1 MRSLNTLKSRTINND
16 IHSNNRVALALYQ
29 TATTGATL
37 GGSGGGGTSN
47 VDLTAVT
54 TDIVPTTNGTKNI
67 GSSGNRFGTTFTN
80 DVNLNGNI
88 IPVGNLVAQ
97 IGDPTHWFGN
107 IYVNHISC
115 GANSIAIGGAT
126 ISSTNGSV
134 SIPAGSKIGGVAPGT
149 IVIKGAFAN
158 TGLLP
163 TTNAIGDGYV
173 IGSNLWVA
181 SKINSTLADGWVD
194 VGAFRGPQGDQG
206 IQGIQGTQGTQGI
219 QGATGAT
226 GGAGAI
232 GATGPQGP
240 AGILDTTG
248 AVFSG
253 TITIPDLVITGN
265 AGFGKTTPAYR
276 VDVSGSLNAASIYQ
290 NGTLLSSVYATTS
303 ALNDYYIKSAIDGS
317 INNILSSYATRNST
331 DSSINTIRTNFSSYV
346 TSTDSSV
353 NTIRTNFSSY
363 VASTDSSV
371 NTIRN
376 NFSSYVSTTDSSV
389 NTIRTNFSSY
399 VSTTDSSVNTIR
411 TNFSSYVTSTDS
423 SVNTIRNNFSSYVST
438 TDTSVNTIR
447 NNFSSYV
454 STTDSSVNTIRN
466 NLSGYITSNDSSLN
480 DIRTSINQ
488 LSNTGSIQDP
498 SINQIISYNT
508 NQDSSINTLRTQ
520 LNATDSSLNAISGTY
535 ASVTYVDGRFTT
547 LTGVAPSQL
556 DTLAEI
562 ATALQGDASF
572 GFNLY
577 QRVESCDSSINTIR
591 TTYATTASLSSYALT
606 SALSDYALTSALSN
620 YAVKSVVDTSLSSY
634 ALTSALSNYAV
645 KSVVDTSLSS
655 YALTSALSN
664 YAVKSVVDTSLSSY
678 ALTSSLS
685 NYAVKSVVDTSL
697 SSYAL
702 TSSLSDYALTS
713 SLSNYAVKSVVD
725 TSLSSYALTSSLSN
739 YAIKSVVDTSLSSYA
754 LTSSL
759 SGYATTSSL
768 SGYASLTSDVSF
780 VGNIQMGT
788 SRRISV
794 GINKTPSTAY
804 ALDISGDLDVNGNT
818 YLGLGT
824 NLVGIN
830 TITPAYHLDVS
841 GTINARSI
849 LVNGGAMTVAGYSG
863 NVFSFD
869 TSFNGNIQMG
879 TTSAVSIGINKTP
892 STLFALDVSGPT
904 FFSGNVSI
912 GKRPADISYA
922 YFDMSAVTMNV
933 YNMCEK
939 FVSMATLTGVIP
951 IVCNYAFG
959 SIFYFPST
967 TSSVITSVSITNVPV
982 IIGRSVTV
990 TVIIENSTNTVVSYL
1005 NPATSTITVNGQ
1017 AIVYKTQDGTAF
1029 AAPTGPATAVYW
1041 QVVHQFILLFT
1052 SATLSANNPRI
1063 IGSISTIK

>member
-1 MRSLNTLKSRTINND
+1 MRSLNTLKSRSINKD

-29 TATTGATL
+29 TATTGASL
-37 GGSGGGGTSN
+37 GGGGGGTSN

-67 GSSGNRFGTTFTN
+67 GSSGNRFATTFTN
-80 DVNLNGNI
+80 DVNLSGNI

-115 GANSIAIGGAT
+115 GANSIAIGA
-126 ISSTNGSV
+126 SV
-134 SIPAGSKIGGVAPGT
+134 LSARTDGGISIPSGTTIGGVAPGT
-149 IVIKGAFAN
+149 IVIKGTFAN

-163 TTNAIGDGYV
+163 TTNAVGDGYV

-181 SKINSTLADGWVD
+181 SKINSTLADGWVN

-206 IQGIQGTQGTQGI
+206 IQGIQGTQGI
-219 QGATGAT
+219 QGATGDT
-226 GGAGAI
+226 GA
-232 GATGPQGP
+232 PGP
-240 AGILDTTG
+240 AGPAGSQGIQGPPGVLDTTG

-265 AGFGKTTPAYR
+265 AGFGKSTLGTPAYR

-303 ALNDYYIKSAIDGS
+303 ALNGYYTKSVIDGS
-317 INNILSSYATRNST
+317 INNILSSYANRTST

-353 NTIRTNFSSY
+353 NTIRTNLSGYITSN
-363 VASTDSSV
+363 DSSV

-376 NFSSYVSTTDSSV
+376 NLSGY
-389 NTIRTNFSSY
+389 I
-399 VSTTDSSVNTIR
+399 
-411 TNFSSYVTSTDS
+411 TS
-423 SVNTIRNNFSSYVST
+423 
-438 TDTSVNTIR
+438 
-447 NNFSSYV
+447 
-454 STTDSSVNTIRN
+454 TDSSVNTIRN

-508 NQDSSINTLRTQ
+508 NQDSSINTLRTR
-520 LNATDSSLNAISGTY
+520 LNTTDSSLNAISGTY

-591 TTYATTASLSSYALT
+591 STYATTASLSSYALT
-606 SALSDYALTSALSN
+606 S
-620 YAVKSVVDTSLSSY
+620 
-634 ALTSALSNYAV
+634 
-645 KSVVDTSLSS
+645 
-655 YALTSALSN
+655 
-664 YAVKSVVDTSLSSY
+664 SLSSY

-685 NYAVKSVVDTSL
+685 GYAVKSAVDSSLSSYALTSSLSGYALTSSLSGYAVKSAVDSSLSSYALTSSL

-713 SLSNYAVKSVVD
+713 SLSGYAVKSAVD
-725 TSLSSYALTSSLSN
+725 S
-739 YAIKSVVDTSLSSYA
+739 SLSSYA

-759 SGYATTSSL
+759 SGYAVKSAVDSSLSSYALTSSLSSYATTSSL

-788 SRRISV
+788 S
-794 GINKTPSTAY
+794 
-804 ALDISGDLDVNGNT
+804 
-818 YLGLGT
+818 
-824 NLVGIN
+824 
-830 TITPAYHLDVS
+830 
-841 GTINARSI
+841 
-849 LVNGGAMTVAGYSG
+849 
-863 NVFSFD
+863 
-869 TSFNGNIQMG
+869 
-879 TTSAVSIGINKTP
+879 SAVSIGINKTP
-892 STLFALDVSGPT
+892 STLYALDVSGST

-912 GKRPADISYA
+912 NKRPADISYA
-922 YFDMSAVTMNV
+922 FFDMSAITMNV

-939 FVSMATLTGVIP
+939 FFTMPTLTGVIP
-951 IVCNYAFG
+951 ITCNYALG

-967 TSSVITSVSITNVPV
+967 TSSVITSVSISSVPV
-982 IIGRSVTV
+982 VIGRSVTV
-990 TVIIENSTNTVVSYL
+990 TIIIENSTNTVVSYL

-1029 AAPTGPATAVYW
+1029 AAPTAPATAVYW
-1041 QVVHQFILLFT
+1041 QVIHQFILLFT
-1052 SATLSANNPRI
+1052 GATLSANNPRI
-1063 IGSISTIK
+1063 IGSISAIK

>member
-1 MRSLNTLKSRTINND
+1 MCINIYIMRSLNTLKSRTINND

-163 TTNAIGDGYV
+163 TTNAVGDGYV

-290 NGTLLSSVYATTS
+290 NGTLLSAVYATTS
-303 ALNDYYIKSAIDGS
+303 ALNGYYSKTGIDGS

-376 NFSSYVSTTDSSV
+376 NLSTTDS
-389 NTIRTNFSSY
+389 
-399 VSTTDSSVNTIR
+399 
-411 TNFSSYVTSTDS
+411 
-423 SVNTIRNNFSSYVST
+423 
-438 TDTSVNTIR
+438 SVNTIR

-454 STTDSSVNTIRN
+454 STTDSSVNTIRT

-508 NQDSSINTLRTQ
+508 NQDSSINTLRTR

-591 TTYATTASLSSYALT
+591 TTYATTASLSGYALT
-606 SALSDYALTSALSN
+606 SALSD
-620 YAVKSVVDTSLSSY
+620 
-634 ALTSALSNYAV
+634 
-645 KSVVDTSLSS
+645 

-702 TSSLSDYALTS
+702 TSSLSSYALTS

-739 YAIKSVVDTSLSSYA
+739 YAVKSVVDTSLSSYALTSALSNYAVKSVVDTSLSSYA

-759 SGYATTSSL
+759 SGYAVKSVVDTSFSSYALTSSLSNYAVKSVVDTSFSSYALTSSLSNYAVKSVVDASLSSYALTSSLSSYATTSSL
-768 SGYASLTSDVSF
+768 SGYASLSTDISF
-780 VGNIQMGT
+780 AGNIQMGT
-788 SRRISV
+788 SR
-794 GINKTPSTAY
+794 
-804 ALDISGDLDVNGNT
+804 
-818 YLGLGT
+818 
-824 NLVGIN
+824 
-830 TITPAYHLDVS
+830 
-841 GTINARSI
+841 
-849 LVNGGAMTVAGYSG
+849 
-863 NVFSFD
+863 
-869 TSFNGNIQMG
+869 
-879 TTSAVSIGINKTP
+879 AVSIGINKTP
-892 STLFALDVSGPT
+892 STLYALDVSGPT
-904 FFSGNVSI
+904 FFSGNVSLD
-912 GKRPADISYA
+912 KRSTDISYA

-939 FVSMATLTGVIP
+939 FFTMATLTTVIP
-951 IVCNYAFG
+951 IVCNYALG
-959 SIFYFPST
+959 SIFYFPSSA
-967 TSSVITSVSITNVPV
+967 SSVITSVSITNVPMV
-982 IIGRSVTV
+982 AGRSITV

-1005 NPATSTITVNGQ
+1005 IPATSTITVNGQ

-1029 AAPTGPATAVYW
+1029 AAPTAPATAVYW

>member
-1 MRSLNTLKSRTINND
+1 MRSLNTLKSRSINKD

-29 TATTGATL
+29 TATTGASL
-37 GGSGGGGTSN
+37 GSGGGGTSN

-67 GSSGNRFGTTFTN
+67 GSSGNRFATTFTN
-80 DVNLNGNI
+80 DVNLSGNI

-115 GANSIAIGGAT
+115 GANSIAIGA
-126 ISSTNGSV
+126 SV
-134 SIPAGSKIGGVAPGT
+134 LSARTDGGISIPSGTTIGGVAPGT
-149 IVIKGAFAN
+149 IVIKGTFAN

-163 TTNAIGDGYV
+163 TTNAVGDGYV

-181 SKINSTLADGWVD
+181 SKINSTLADGWVN

-206 IQGIQGTQGTQGI
+206 IQGIQGTQGI
-219 QGATGAT
+219 QGATGDT
-226 GGAGAI
+226 GA
-232 GATGPQGP
+232 PGP
-240 AGILDTTG
+240 AGPAGSQGIQGPPGVLDTTG

-265 AGFGKTTPAYR
+265 AGFGKSTLGTPAYR

-303 ALNDYYIKSAIDGS
+303 ALNGYYTKSVIDGS
-317 INNILSSYATRNST
+317 INNILSSYANRTST

-353 NTIRTNFSSY
+353 NTIRTNLSGYITSN
-363 VASTDSSV
+363 DSSV

-376 NFSSYVSTTDSSV
+376 NLSGY
-389 NTIRTNFSSY
+389 I
-399 VSTTDSSVNTIR
+399 
-411 TNFSSYVTSTDS
+411 TS
-423 SVNTIRNNFSSYVST
+423 
-438 TDTSVNTIR
+438 
-447 NNFSSYV
+447 
-454 STTDSSVNTIRN
+454 TDSSVNTIRN

-508 NQDSSINTLRTQ
+508 NQDSSINTLRTR
-520 LNATDSSLNAISGTY
+520 LNTTDSSLNAISGTY

-591 TTYATTASLSSYALT
+591 STYATTASLSSYALT
-606 SALSDYALTSALSN
+606 S
-620 YAVKSVVDTSLSSY
+620 
-634 ALTSALSNYAV
+634 
-645 KSVVDTSLSS
+645 
-655 YALTSALSN
+655 
-664 YAVKSVVDTSLSSY
+664 SLSSY

-685 NYAVKSVVDTSL
+685 GYAVKSAVDSSLSSYALTSSLSGYALTSSLSGYAVKSAVDSSLSSYALTSSL

-713 SLSNYAVKSVVD
+713 SLSGYAVKSAVD
-725 TSLSSYALTSSLSN
+725 SSLSSYALTSSLS
-739 YAIKSVVDTSLSSYA
+739 S
-754 LTSSL
+754 
-759 SGYATTSSL
+759 YATTSSL

-788 SRRISV
+788 S
-794 GINKTPSTAY
+794 
-804 ALDISGDLDVNGNT
+804 
-818 YLGLGT
+818 
-824 NLVGIN
+824 
-830 TITPAYHLDVS
+830 
-841 GTINARSI
+841 
-849 LVNGGAMTVAGYSG
+849 
-863 NVFSFD
+863 
-869 TSFNGNIQMG
+869 
-879 TTSAVSIGINKTP
+879 SAVSIGINKTP
-892 STLFALDVSGPT
+892 STLYALDVSGST

-912 GKRPADISYA
+912 NKRPADISYA
-922 YFDMSAVTMNV
+922 FFDMSAITMNV

-939 FVSMATLTGVIP
+939 FFTMPTLTGVIP
-951 IVCNYAFG
+951 ITCNYALG

-967 TSSVITSVSITNVPV
+967 TSSVITSVSISSVPV
-982 IIGRSVTV
+982 VIGRSVTV
-990 TVIIENSTNTVVSYL
+990 TIIIENSTNTVVSYL

-1029 AAPTGPATAVYW
+1029 AAPTAPATAVYW
-1041 QVVHQFILLFT
+1041 QVIHQFILLFT
-1052 SATLSANNPRI
+1052 GATLSANNPRI
-1063 IGSISTIK
+1063 IGSISAIK

>member
-1 MRSLNTLKSRTINND
+1 MCINIYIMRSLNTLKSRSINND

-29 TATTGATL
+29 TATTGASL
-37 GGSGGGGTSN
+37 GGGGGGGGTSN

-115 GANSIAIGGAT
+115 GANSISIGT
-126 ISSTNGSV
+126 SVLSSRTDGGI
-134 SIPAGSKIGGVAPGT
+134 SIPSGTTIGGVAPGT

-163 TTNAIGDGYV
+163 TTNAVGDGYV

-206 IQGIQGTQGTQGI
+206 IQGIQGIQGNQGI

-265 AGFGKTTPAYR
+265 SVFGKSTLGTPAYR

-317 INNILSSYATRNST
+317 INNILSSYANRNST

-346 TSTDSSV
+346 SSTDSSV

-363 VASTDSSV
+363 VSS
-371 NTIRN
+371 
-376 NFSSYVSTTDSSV
+376 TDSSV

-399 VSTTDSSVNTIR
+399 VSSTDSSVNTIRTNLSSYVSSTDSSVNTIRTNLSSYVASTDSSVNTIR
-411 TNFSSYVTSTDS
+411 TNFSSYVSSTDS
-423 SVNTIRNNFSSYVST
+423 SVNTIRT
-438 TDTSVNTIR
+438 
-447 NNFSSYV
+447 
-454 STTDSSVNTIRN
+454 

-508 NQDSSINTLRTQ
+508 NQDSSINTLRTR

-562 ATALQGDASF
+562 ASALQGDASF

-591 TTYATTASLSSYALT
+591 TTYATNASLSDYALT
-606 SALSDYALTSALSN
+606 SALSDYALTS
-620 YAVKSVVDTSLSSY
+620 SLSG
-634 ALTSALSNYAV
+634 
-645 KSVVDTSLSS
+645 
-655 YALTSALSN
+655 

-685 NYAVKSVVDTSL
+685 
-697 SSYAL
+697 
-702 TSSLSDYALTS
+702 
-713 SLSNYAVKSVVD
+713 
-725 TSLSSYALTSSLSN
+725 
-739 YAIKSVVDTSLSSYA
+739 
-754 LTSSL
+754 
-759 SGYATTSSL
+759 
-768 SGYASLTSDVSF
+768 GYASLSTDISF
-780 VGNIQMGT
+780 AGNIQMGT
-788 SRRISV
+788 SSAVSV
-794 GINKTPSTAY
+794 GINKA
-804 ALDISGDLDVNGNT
+804 
-818 YLGLGT
+818 
-824 NLVGIN
+824 
-830 TITPAYHLDVS
+830 
-841 GTINARSI
+841 
-849 LVNGGAMTVAGYSG
+849 
-863 NVFSFD
+863 
-869 TSFNGNIQMG
+869 
-879 TTSAVSIGINKTP
+879 P
-892 STLFALDVSGPT
+892 STLYALDVSGPT

-939 FVSMATLTGVIP
+939 FFTMATLTTVIP
-951 IVCNYAFG
+951 IVCNYALG
-959 SIFYFPST
+959 SIFYFPSSA
-967 TSSVITSVSITNVPV
+967 SSVITSVSITNVPV
-982 IIGRSVTV
+982 VAGRSVTV

-1029 AAPTGPATAVYW
+1029 AAPTAPGTAVYW
-1041 QVVHQFILLFT
+1041 QVVHQFIMLFT

>member
-1 MRSLNTLKSRTINND
+1 MRSLNTLKSRSLNND
-16 IHSNNRVALALYQ
+16 TLSKNRVALALNQ
-29 TATTGATL
+29 TATTGASL
-37 GGSGGGGTSN
+37 GGGGGGTSN

-88 IPVGNLVAQ
+88 IPVGNLVSH

-115 GANSIAIGGAT
+115 GANSIAIGGAVL
-126 ISSTNGSV
+126 SSRTDGGI
-134 SIPAGSKIGGVAPGT
+134 SIPSGTTIGGVAPGT

-163 TTNAIGDGYV
+163 TTNALGDGYV

-206 IQGIQGTQGTQGI
+206 IQGIQGTQGNQGI

-240 AGILDTTG
+240 AGVLEATG

-303 ALNDYYIKSAIDGS
+303 ALNNYYIKSAIDGS

-331 DSSINTIRTNFSSYV
+331 DSSINTIRT
-346 TSTDSSV
+346 
-353 NTIRTNFSSY
+353 
-363 VASTDSSV
+363 
-371 NTIRN
+371 
-376 NFSSYVSTTDSSV
+376 
-389 NTIRTNFSSY
+389 
-399 VSTTDSSVNTIR
+399 
-411 TNFSSYVTSTDS
+411 
-423 SVNTIRNNFSSYVST
+423 
-438 TDTSVNTIR
+438 
-447 NNFSSYV
+447 
-454 STTDSSVNTIRN
+454 

-508 NQDSSINTLRTQ
+508 NQDSSINTLITQ

-535 ASVTYVDGRFTT
+535 ASVTYVDGIFTT

-591 TTYATTASLSSYALT
+591 TTYATTASLSGYALT
-606 SALSDYALTSALSN
+606 SALSD
-620 YAVKSVVDTSLSSY
+620 
-634 ALTSALSNYAV
+634 
-645 KSVVDTSLSS
+645 
-655 YALTSALSN
+655 
-664 YAVKSVVDTSLSSY
+664 
-678 ALTSSLS
+678 
-685 NYAVKSVVDTSL
+685 
-697 SSYAL
+697 
-702 TSSLSDYALTS
+702 
-713 SLSNYAVKSVVD
+713 
-725 TSLSSYALTSSLSN
+725 YALTSSLSN

-754 LTSSL
+754 LTSAL
-759 SGYATTSSL
+759 SSYATTSSL
-768 SGYASLTSDVSF
+768 SGYASLTADVSF
-780 VGNIQMGT
+780 VGNIQIGT

-841 GTINARSI
+841 GTINASSI
-849 LVNGGAMTVAGYSG
+849 LVNGGAVPVPGYSG

-869 TSFNGNIQMG
+869 TSFNGNIQIG
-879 TTSAVSIGINKTP
+879 TSRAVSVGINKTP

-912 GKRPADISYA
+912 NKRPADISYA

-939 FVSMATLTGVIP
+939 FFTMATLTGVIP

-1029 AAPTGPATAVYW
+1029 AAPTAPATAVYW

-1063 IGSISTIK
+1063 IGSMSTIK

>member
-1 MRSLNTLKSRTINND
+1 MRSLNTLKSRSINKD

-29 TATTGATL
+29 TATTGASL
-37 GGSGGGGTSN
+37 GGGGGGTSN

-67 GSSGNRFGTTFTN
+67 GSSGNRFATTFTN
-80 DVNLNGNI
+80 DVNLSGNI

-115 GANSIAIGGAT
+115 GANSIAIGA
-126 ISSTNGSV
+126 SV
-134 SIPAGSKIGGVAPGT
+134 LSARTDGGISIPSGTTIGGVAPGT
-149 IVIKGAFAN
+149 IVIKGTFAN

-163 TTNAIGDGYV
+163 TTNAVGDGYV

-181 SKINSTLADGWVD
+181 SKINSTLADGWVN

-206 IQGIQGTQGTQGI
+206 IQGIQGTQGI
-219 QGATGAT
+219 QGATGDT
-226 GGAGAI
+226 GA
-232 GATGPQGP
+232 PGP
-240 AGILDTTG
+240 AGPAGSQGIQGPPGVLDTTG

-265 AGFGKTTPAYR
+265 AGFGKSTLGTPAYR

-303 ALNDYYIKSAIDGS
+303 ALNGYYTKSVIDGS
-317 INNILSSYATRNST
+317 INNILSSYANRTST

-353 NTIRTNFSSY
+353 NTIR
-363 VASTDSSV
+363 
-371 NTIRN
+371 N
-376 NFSSYVSTTDSSV
+376 NLSGYITS
-389 NTIRTNFSSY
+389 N
-399 VSTTDSSVNTIR
+399 DSSVNTIR

-423 SVNTIRNNFSSYVST
+423 SVNTIRTNLSGYITSNDS
-438 TDTSVNTIR
+438 SVNTIR
-447 NNFSSYV
+447 NNLSGYITS
-454 STTDSSVNTIRN
+454 TDSSVNTIRN

-508 NQDSSINTLRTQ
+508 NQDSSINTLRTR
-520 LNATDSSLNAISGTY
+520 LNTTDSSLNAISGTY

-591 TTYATTASLSSYALT
+591 STYATTASLSSYALT
-606 SALSDYALTSALSN
+606 S
-620 YAVKSVVDTSLSSY
+620 
-634 ALTSALSNYAV
+634 
-645 KSVVDTSLSS
+645 
-655 YALTSALSN
+655 
-664 YAVKSVVDTSLSSY
+664 SLSSY

-685 NYAVKSVVDTSL
+685 GYAVKSAVDSSLSSYALTSSLSGYALTSSLSGYAVKSAVDSSLSSYALTSSL

-713 SLSNYAVKSVVD
+713 SLSGYAVKSAVD
-725 TSLSSYALTSSLSN
+725 S
-739 YAIKSVVDTSLSSYA
+739 SLSSYA

-759 SGYATTSSL
+759 SGYAVKSAVDSSLSSYALTSSLSSYATTSSL

-788 SRRISV
+788 S
-794 GINKTPSTAY
+794 
-804 ALDISGDLDVNGNT
+804 
-818 YLGLGT
+818 
-824 NLVGIN
+824 
-830 TITPAYHLDVS
+830 
-841 GTINARSI
+841 
-849 LVNGGAMTVAGYSG
+849 
-863 NVFSFD
+863 
-869 TSFNGNIQMG
+869 
-879 TTSAVSIGINKTP
+879 SAVSIGINKTP
-892 STLFALDVSGPT
+892 STLYALDVSGST

-912 GKRPADISYA
+912 NKRPADISYA
-922 YFDMSAVTMNV
+922 FFDMSAITMNV

-939 FVSMATLTGVIP
+939 FFTMPTLTGVIP
-951 IVCNYAFG
+951 ITCNYALG

-967 TSSVITSVSITNVPV
+967 TSSVITSVSISSVPV
-982 IIGRSVTV
+982 VIGRSVTV
-990 TVIIENSTNTVVSYL
+990 TIIIENSTNTVVSYL

-1029 AAPTGPATAVYW
+1029 AAPTAPATAVYW
-1041 QVVHQFILLFT
+1041 QVIHQFILLFT
-1052 SATLSANNPRI
+1052 GATLSANNPRI
-1063 IGSISTIK
+1063 IGSISAIK